1 MIGTLVSHYRVI
13 EKLGGGGMGVV
24 YRAEDTRLGRMVA
37 LKFLP
42 EQVAGDANAIQRFRS
57 EARAASALNHPYICT
72 IYDIGEADGNAFIV
86 MEYLDGFTVK
96 HEIENGGLEL
106 SRLLRIAIDVTDALE
121 AAHAHGII
129 HRDIKPANLL
139 VTKRGHAKVL
149 DFGLAKL
156 TYASKGDTVSIRSS
170 ETAHWS
176 TPGSAVGT
184 VAYMSPEQA
193 LGKELDPRT
202 DLFSFG
208 VVLYEMVTGKL
219 PFTGD
224 TSAAVINEILN
235 KAPTSP
241 VRLNPDTPV
250 ELEQIIN
257 KALEKDRDVRY
268 QHASEMRADLERLR
282 RTTTSHLTLPLKVEA
297 TTWNKRRTLA
307 WVLASVVLILAVAF
321 AYFWLRSPAD
331 PKLSGTT
338 QLTRD
343 GRPKTVIGGGRPK
356 SCLFT
361 DGLRLYICETADSL
375 SVLAQASAGG
385 GETSAVTTNLSGIV
399 PMDISPDFSRLLV
412 ADAISF
418 SNTENE
424 LPLWVLPLPGGNPV
438 RVGDLIGGAG
448 AWSPDGRQIF
458 YSRGSDLYRANPDGS
473 GSVKLTNVPG
483 PIADLKMSPDGR
495 RIRFTLLHVAGTFS
509 SLWEVKSDGSGLR
522 ELFPDWRDK
531 ASQCCGRWSPDGR
544 YFFFLSGN
552 PVVNLWSMSEKR
564 HYFADESAP
573 VQLTNGPL
581 SIGAIAFSPDGK
593 ELFFNGYQ
601 GRGELVR
608 FDRQAQQF
616 VPFLSGI
623 SAGDVSFSR
632 DGQWVTY
639 VQLPERVLWRSR
651 IDGSERLQLTSVQ
664 QHMPFMPRWSPD
676 GKWIAYTDL
685 QHGLMFMVASHGGTP
700 QQVLKEDR
708 AQYDAG
714 WLADDRMVYGRDVLR
729 ARDVSIEVVDLK
741 SKSRTTLKGSEN
753 LFSPRVSPDGRYI
766 AALTRDSTK
775 LMLYSTE
782 SGTWK
787 EWVYE
792 PANAGYPS
800 WSADSKY
807 IYYQNLSQTPTVKR
821 IRVGESNPE
830 VTVDLRKL
838 QRYRTVGFW
847 TGTTP
852 QGESLFVRDL
862 STDEIYSMDL
872 HLP

>member
-24 YRAEDTRLGRMVA
+24 YKAEDTRLGRMVA

-42 EQVAGDANAIQRFRS
+42 EQVAGDPNALQRFRS

-86 MEYLDGFTVK
+86 MEYLDGLTVK
-96 HEIENGGLEL
+96 HEIETNRLEL
-106 SRLLRIAIDVTDALE
+106 NRLLRIAIDVTDALE
-121 AAHAHGII
+121 AAHTHGII
-129 HRDIKPANLL
+129 HRDIKPANLF

-156 TYASKGDTVSIRSS
+156 THARKGEAMAVRSS

-208 VVLYEMVTGKL
+208 VVLYEMATGEL

-224 TSAAVINEILN
+224 TSAAVVNEILN

-241 VRLNPDTPV
+241 VRLNPETPA

-257 KALEKDRDVRY
+257 KALEKDREVRY

-282 RTTTSHLTLPLKVEA
+282 RTRTSHLTLPL
-297 TTWNKRRTLA
+297 TLEPPMRKKPRIG
-307 WVLASVVLILAVAF
+307 LAIAGVVLLLAIVLGL
-321 AYFWLRSPAD
+321 FWLRPSGD

-338 QLTRD
+338 QLTTD
-343 GRPKTVIGGGRPK
+343 GRPKTLPGGGRPK

-361 DGLRLYICETADSL
+361 DGLRIYTCETAGSL
-375 SVLAQASAGG
+375 SILAQAAVGG
-385 GETSAVTTNLSGIV
+385 GETSVITTNLSGIV

-418 SNTENE
+418 SNTESE

-438 RVGDLIGGAG
+438 RIGELAGGAG
-448 AWSPDGRQIF
+448 AWSPDGRQIV
-458 YSRGSDLYRANPDGS
+458 YSRGSELFRANADGS
-473 GSVKLTNVPG
+473 GSVKLTSVPG
-483 PIADLKMSPDGR
+483 PIADVKMSPDGR
-495 RIRFTLLHVAGTFS
+495 VIRFTMLHVAGTFS
-509 SLWEVKSDGSGLR
+509 SLWQVSSDGSGLG
-522 ELFPDWRDK
+522 ELFPSWKDNAPR
-531 ASQCCGRWSPDGR
+531 CCGRWSPDGR

-552 PVVNLWSMSEKR
+552 PVVNLWAVSETR
-564 HYFADESAP
+564 SIFGDEPAP
-573 VQLTNGPL
+573 VQLTNGPH

-593 ELFFNGYQ
+593 KLFVNGYQ

-608 FDRQAQQF
+608 YDRQAQQF

-623 SAGDVSFSR
+623 SAGDVNFSL

-651 IDGSERLQLTSVQ
+651 VDGSERLQLTSPE
-664 QHMPFMPRWSPD
+664 QHLPFMPRWSPD

-685 QHGLMFMVASHGGTP
+685 QRGRVFVVASHGGT
-700 QQVLKEDR
+700 QQEVLQEDV
-708 AQYDAG
+708 AQFDAG
-714 WLADDRMVYGRDVLR
+714 WLTDGRVLYGRDVLR
-729 ARDVSIEVVDLK
+729 AKNVAIEVVDLK
-741 SKSRTTLKGSEN
+741 SRSKTKLQGSEG

-766 AALTRDSTK
+766 AALTKDSTR
-775 LMLYSTE
+775 LMLYSME

-821 IRVGESNPE
+821 VRVGESKPE
-830 VTVDLRKL
+830 VMVDLRKL

-847 TGTTP
+847 TGITP
-852 QGESLFVRDL
+852 KGDSLFVRDL